1 MKQKRICLWSSPR
14 NISTALMYSFAQRSD
29 TRVIDEPLYAHY
41 LHITNADHP
50 GREEVIESMERDG
63 EKVIREVVLSD
74 YEEEVIFIK
83 QMTHH
88 LIELDESFLEKV
100 TNVFLI
106 RNPKQLISSL
116 SQVLPE
122 VGMRDT
128 GIARQ
133 HQLFRQIHAKGDRPI
148 VIDSGEILKEP
159 EIALNKLC
167 RELEIPFDKSMLQW
181 EAGPLKEDGVW
192 AKHWYEN
199 VHRSTGFEKQVT
211 SSRELRED
219 LYPLYEECIEYY
231 NEMYEYS
238 IKAL

>member
-14 NISTALMYSFAQRSD
+14 NISTALMYSFAQRID

-50 GREEVIESMERDG
+50 GREEVIESMEKDG
-63 EKVIREVVLSD
+63 EKVVKEVVLSD
-74 YEEEVIFIK
+74 YAEEVIFIK

-100 TNVFLI
+100 INVFLI
-106 RNPKQLISSL
+106 RDPKQLISSL
-116 SQVLPE
+116 AQVLPM

-133 HQLFRQIHAKGDRPI
+133 HCLFKQLQERGDKPI
-148 VIDSGEILKEP
+148 VIDSGEILKDP
-159 EIALNKLC
+159 ETAITKLC
-167 RELEIPFDKSMLQW
+167 AEIGIPFDKKMLQW
-181 EAGPLKEDGVW
+181 EAGPIKEDGVW
-192 AKHWYEN
+192 SKHWYEN

-211 SSRELRED
+211 SFRELPSE
-219 LYPLYEECIEYY
+219 LVPLYEDCLKYY
-231 NEMYEYS
+231 SEMYEYS
-238 IKAL
+238 IKV